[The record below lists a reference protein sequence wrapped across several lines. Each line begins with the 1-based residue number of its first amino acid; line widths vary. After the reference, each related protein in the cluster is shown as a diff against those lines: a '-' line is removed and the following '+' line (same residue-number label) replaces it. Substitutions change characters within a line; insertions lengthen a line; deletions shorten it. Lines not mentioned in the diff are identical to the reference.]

1 MDVSEI
7 LKLLA
12 TLSIGLDDID
22 VDNPNDSD
30 VVVFMRYINLS
41 YFELLQATISE
52 SPLVVKLNELL
63 DCTNGVLSPTSK
75 PIFIPKS
82 VYDIYSNFS
91 LEGTLEEDILK
102 IDPSLKQTGSPKRW
116 YYANGVINVYPLA
129 TSFVNVGGGFG
140 VRYISQPL
148 PLLYNSPGSDILIPS
163 LYHQVLVD
171 GASYYLF
178 QSETGF
184 KDQIKMQS
192 AMMRWEEN
200 KKKLF
205 SYMKNISGQKILS
218 TYSPI

>member
-1 MDVSEI
+1 
-7 LKLLA
+7 
-12 TLSIGLDDID
+12 
-22 VDNPNDSD
+22 
-30 VVVFMRYINLS
+30 
-41 YFELLQATISE
+41 
-52 SPLVVKLNELL
+52 
-63 DCTNGVLSPTSK
+63 
-75 PIFIPKS
+75 
-82 VYDIYSNFS
+82 
-91 LEGTLEEDILK
+91 
-102 IDPSLKQTGSPKRW
+102 
-116 YYANGVINVYPLA
+116 
-129 TSFVNVGGGFG
+129 
-140 VRYISQPL
+140 
-148 PLLYNSPGSDILIPS
+148 